1 MSDLVLHPSLEEFDR
16 LLESEPLLLVDFW
29 ATWCTPCKMIAPLI
43 EQLAGQYAGKVTVV
57 KVDIDE
63 HASLAGRYGV
73 QMIPTVLLFHKGKLA
88 GRQVGM
94 KPAGVYESMIEEEL
108 SVR

>member
-1 MSDLVLHPSLEEFDR
+1 MSDLVLHPSVEEFDR
-16 LLESEPLLLVDFW
+16 LLESKPLLLVDFW
-29 ATWCTPCKMIAPLI
+29 ATWCTPCKMIAPVM
-43 EQLAGQYAGKVTVV
+43 EQLAERYAGKVAVV

-73 QMIPTVLLFHKGKLA
+73 QMIPTVLLFHKGNLV

-94 KPAGVYESMIEEEL
+94 KPAGVYETMIEGEL

>member
-1 MSDLVLHPSLEEFDR
+1 MSDLVRATSLEEFDR

>member
-1 MSDLVLHPSLEEFDR
+1 MSDLVLHPSVEEFDR
-16 LLESEPLLLVDFW
+16 LLESKPLLLVDFW
-29 ATWCTPCKMIAPLI
+29 ATWCTPCNMK
-43 EQLAGQYAGKVTVV
+43 QLAERYAGKVAVV

-73 QMIPTVLLFHKGKLA
+73 QMIPTVLLFHKGNLV

-94 KPAGVYESMIEEEL
+94 KPAGVYETMIEGEL